1 MVAEHMKLQ
10 QSATE
15 DKVEVRLIKL
25 VQWVHLKWACSSVPV
40 FMSWYQDL
48 KDTCV
53 TIGKGQ

>member
-1 MVAEHMKLQ
+1 MKLQ